1 LDVDSVVTD
10 NLSLTTVKSHPHH
23 QALSGPLMGMRMPIY
38 RLLKDTAFEPEA
50 AEAMGRAYEDL
61 LGDLGIAD
69 RSDPFTEIIAKR
81 VIEVAST
88 SVHNPIE
95 IRK

>member
-1 LDVDSVVTD
+1 MVTD

-50 AEAMGRAYEDL
+50 VEAMVALTRTYSVTWESRIALIHLQRSL
-61 LGDLGIAD
+61 L
-69 RSDPFTEIIAKR
+69 SE
-81 VIEVAST
+81 
-88 SVHNPIE
+88 
-95 IRK
+95 